1 MRVLVTGCAGFIAS
15 RVAQRL
21 LDRGDAVV
29 GVDNLN
35 DYYSV
40 RLKQWRL
47 ERLQKCARFSFHR
60 LDIGELAAVAPLF
73 EGERF
78 DAVVNL
84 AARAGVR
91 PSVEDPW
98 VYYQSNVTGTL
109 NLLEHGRRRG
119 VSRFV
124 LASSSS
130 VYGLNPVPF
139 SESDST
145 DRALSPYAA
154 SKKAA
159 EVLGHSYHHLY
170 GLTAMVPRFFT
181 VYGPAGRPDMSY
193 LKFID
198 AIANGRPIEVYG
210 DGTQRRD
217 FTYVDDIA
225 DGVIRSLDQGSGYEI
240 FNLGGSR
247 PVELNVVIQTL
258 EELLGKKAQILRGPV
273 NQADAKHTWATHEK
287 AERLFGWR
295 AEVSLRDGLARTVE
309 WYRENPGLF

>member
-1 MRVLVTGCAGFIAS
+1 VNVLVTGCAGFIAS
-15 RVAQRL
+15 RIAQL
-21 LDRGDAVV
+21 LLERGERVV

-47 ERLQKCARFSFHR
+47 EQLRKSGRFSFQR
-60 LDIGELAAVAPLF
+60 QDVADLPAMSALF
-73 EGERF
+73 ERERF
-78 DAVVNL
+78 EAVVNL

-98 VYYQSNVTGTL
+98 IYYESNVIGTL
-109 NLLEHGRRRG
+109 NLLECSRRSG
-119 VSRFV
+119 ASRFV

-130 VYGLNPVPF
+130 VYGFNEVPF
-139 SESDST
+139 SEEGST

-159 EVLGHSYHHLY
+159 EVLCHSYHHLH
-170 GLTAMVPRFFT
+170 GLTTMVPRFFT

-198 AIANGRPIEVYG
+198 CIERGRPIEVFG

-225 DGVIRSLDQGSGYEI
+225 DGVIKALDQGRGHEV
-240 FNLGGSR
+240 FNLGGSH
-247 PVELNVVIQTL
+247 PVELNRVIAAI
-258 EELLGKKAQILRGPV
+258 EELLGKKAIVVHGPV
-273 NQADAKHTWATHEK
+273 HPADAKDTWASNEK

-295 AEVSLRDGLARTVE
+295 AAVSLREGLSRTVA
-309 WYRENPGLF
+309 WYRNNPGLF

>member
-1 MRVLVTGCAGFIAS
+1 MRVLVTGCAGFIAG

-21 LDRGDAVV
+21 LDREDRVV

-47 ERLQKCARFSFHR
+47 EQLQKSRLFSFHR
-60 LDIGELAAVAPLF
+60 ADVGDFPAMAALF

-98 VYYQSNVTGTL
+98 IYYQSNVTGTL
-109 NLLEHGRRRG
+109 NLLECSRRRET
-119 VSRFV
+119 SRFV

-130 VYGLNPVPF
+130 VYGLNPIPF
-139 SESDST
+139 SEADST

-159 EVLGHSYHHLY
+159 EVLCHSYHHLY
-170 GLTAMVPRFFT
+170 GLAAMVPRFFT

-198 AIANGRPIEVYG
+198 AIACDRPIEVFG

-225 DGVIRSLDQGSGYEI
+225 DGVIKALDLGRGYEV

-247 PVELNVVIQTL
+247 PVELNRVIATL
-258 EELLGKKAQILRGPV
+258 EKLLGKRAKIVRGPV
-273 NQADAKHTWATHEK
+273 NPADAKDTWASNEK

-295 AEVSLRDGLARTVE
+295 AAVSLEDGLARTVE
-309 WYRENPGLF
+309 WYRRNPGLF